1 MRARLVQSSRA
12 EQRQAKGAAP
22 AVGAAAIPSA
32 QAAAARRGGSAQR
45 RRRPASAKASKPT
58 ADAAAPAPP
67 ADAAALLERWA
78 SAGRLLRRLPATT
91 GDGSSSSDSDGEQ
104 EQQSGWARPAALA
117 LEPDGAAV
125 LDARGVRL
133 YKWLP
138 KLRLWHDGRGALDMR
153 RPRGVVALGGGELA
167 VADADRG
174 CVAVLGA
181 DGAELRTVGRLR
193 RGALR
198 RPTALAADIAK
209 DQLAVF
215 DSEPAPRVQL
225 HRASTGAL
233 LRTFSLDG
241 LGVRDVPA
249 GGLALDGAGHVAVAD
264 PGGRRVLR
272 LRIIDGGCATQ
283 LCAGPGSALSHPTA
297 VAALPDGSLLVADRG
312 EPGAERQC
320 CLQLLRAGDGRWLST
335 LPIGRGGGGA
345 SARSEITALAVDAR
359 GQIFVALGAEDGDG
373 GELLLLSGP
382 AAAPAPSRSE
392 EPAAPP
398 ELPPEV
404 SEPLEKAALQRQRQ
418 AAAVLKEQFISA
430 VVEQKLTLRSLFITS
445 GGGDAHGETAEPQV
459 NATQLSEVL
468 RRLGIGAS
476 AVAEEMAMLLA
487 LLSDDDCSEALPAVD
502 SVPLRRL
509 EHLKAAECRRLAQV
523 AQVAQAAQPAG
534 AETATPRVE
543 GSPAATETPGSG
555 RKGKRVMNAE
565 SLRAM
570 LALSPAQENERR
582 AWQAYDSAL
591 EAARSKQRPAPTP
604 PQLLLGF
611 DGNHAR
617 PAAAS
622 ADPS

>member
-1 MRARLVQSSRA
+1 MPAAASRPRSRSASSAMRARLVQSSRA
-12 EQRQAKGAAP
+12 EQRQAKGAA
-22 AVGAAAIPSA
+22 VGAAVIPTA
-32 QAAAARRGGSAQR
+32 PAAPARRGSAQR
-45 RRRPASAKASKPT
+45 RRRPASAKASEPT
-58 ADAAAPAPP
+58 AAAPPAPP

-78 SAGRLLRRLPATT
+78 SAGRLLRRLPAST
-91 GDGSSSSDSDGEQ
+91 GDGSSSSSDSDGEQ
-104 EQQSGWARPAALA
+104 EQEQQEQQQQGGWARPAALA

-125 LDARGVRL
+125 LDASGVRL

-138 KLRLWHDGRGALDMR
+138 KLRLWHDGRGALDVR
-153 RPRGVVALGGGELA
+153 RPRGVVALGGCELA

-181 DGAELRTVGRLR
+181 DGGELRTIGRLR

-345 SARSEITALAVDAR
+345 SARSEIAALAVDAR
-359 GQIFVALGAEDGDG
+359 GQIFVALAPEDGGDDCG

-382 AAAPAPSRSE
+382 AAAPAPSRS
-392 EPAAPP
+392 
-398 ELPPEV
+398 
-404 SEPLEKAALQRQRQ
+404 
-418 AAAVLKEQFISA
+418 
-430 VVEQKLTLRSLFITS
+430 
-445 GGGDAHGETAEPQV
+445 
-459 NATQLSEVL
+459 
-468 RRLGIGAS
+468 
-476 AVAEEMAMLLA
+476 
-487 LLSDDDCSEALPAVD
+487 
-502 SVPLRRL
+502 
-509 EHLKAAECRRLAQV
+509 
-523 AQVAQAAQPAG
+523 
-534 AETATPRVE
+534 
-543 GSPAATETPGSG
+543 
-555 RKGKRVMNAE
+555 
-565 SLRAM
+565 
-570 LALSPAQENERR
+570 
-582 AWQAYDSAL
+582 
-591 EAARSKQRPAPTP
+591 
-604 PQLLLGF
+604 
-611 DGNHAR
+611 
-617 PAAAS
+617 
-622 ADPS
+622 